1 MKKELFNGIPI
12 FADIPQEHLLE
23 IVQWGKVLEFDLNET
38 IFHVGENAFDLYS
51 VVSGEVELSL
61 VVRDELLK
69 TDIQYE
75 ESIQTHIETI
85 EKDIIVDS
93 IKPGEI
99 FGWSALIKPRLF
111 TTTAKCSKSARIIS
125 LPADK
130 LKAIFNK
137 NPQVGFVF
145 MERLAEIISQR
156 LKNRTDKL
164 IEGWSQAFDV
174 NPNVA

>member
-1 MKKELFNGIPI
+1 MLEKELFKG
-12 FADIPQEHLLE
+12 FSFFSDIPQEHLLE
-23 IVQWGKVLEFDLNET
+23 IAQWGKVLEFDLNEI
-38 IFHVGENAFDLYS
+38 IFHDGENAFDLYG
-51 VVSGEVELSL
+51 VVDGEVELSL
-61 VVRDELLK
+61 VVTDKLLK

-75 ESIQTHIETI
+75 ESIRTHIETI

-93 IKPGEI
+93 IEPGEI

-130 LKAIFNK
+130 FKAAFDK
-137 NPQVGFVF
+137 NPQVGLVF

-174 NPNVA
+174 NRI